1 MEHKDEQ
8 KTQHQKIASQEE
20 RSQLT
25 RWHKR
30 QSNQG
35 SDSYGTEKDSHL
47 FESICCCFRRASLLA
62 VPVANDLSQRSVK
75 CGAARLAQTERDRA
89 NDAGDASAISGR
101 VPTCDQ

>member
-8 KTQHQKIASQEE
+8 KTQHQEIAGKEE

-25 RWHKR
+25 RWPQR

-47 FESICCCFRRASLLA
+47 FESLRCCFRRASLLA
-62 VPVANDLSQRSVK
+62 VPITKDLSQRPVK
-75 CGAARLAQTERDRA
+75 RGTAGLAQTERDRA
-89 NDAGDASAISGR
+89 NDAGDAPALSGR
-101 VPTCDQ
+101 VPTCHQ